1 MARDGQ
7 SPFIGSQ
14 AEGTISVTLRC
25 QMSRM
30 KRMLLLTASLLVAV
44 PAAGSAQSLEGQWAN
59 PKRSVIVKVER
70 CGDAYCG
77 TVSWASQH
85 NREKVAGRGRQLVG
99 TPILTNLKPA
109 GGGIFK
115 GQAFEPKRNVRG
127 TATVRQVGAN
137 TMVVKGCAVLGIFCR
152 EQRWTRV
159 TS

>member
-1 MARDGQ
+1 
-7 SPFIGSQ
+7 
-14 AEGTISVTLRC
+14 
-25 QMSRM
+25 M
-30 KRMLLLTASLLVAV
+30 KRMLLIAASLLTAV
-44 PAAGSAQSLEGQWAN
+44 PTAGAAQSIEGKWAN
-59 PKRSVIVKVER
+59 PKRSVIVNVER

-85 NREKVAGRGRQLVG
+85 NREKVADKGRQLVG
-99 TPILTNLKPA
+99 TPILTGLKPA
-109 GGGIFK
+109 GDGLFK

-137 TMVVKGCAVLGIFCR
+137 TMVVRGCAVLGIFCR